1 MLEKI
6 KKLFK
11 KETEELS
18 TTNSFEEHF
27 DELFNNLGG
36 DVITFEF
43 GNDFIQYKEAI
54 LESIEKFR
62 EEKKDKTGFIIP
74 AVHVLSNENL
84 QENEIVIKIR
94 EKQVLET
101 FIIPTKNHLIKE
113 IEKCLEQICENY
125 IDDIF
130 TCELVEKYIGTA
142 QNKLLG
148 TIWNITALY
157 STVEIKEVLLEL
169 LKNKKSIKNINY
181 VFEKFAEHALSSGFC
196 EHHSPQ
202 RLAKKIGTTL

>member
-202 RLAKKIGTTL
+202 RLAQKIGTTL

>member
-6 KKLFK
+6 KNLFK

-62 EEKKDKTGFIIP
+62 EEEKDKTGFIIP

-94 EKQVLET
+94 EKQV
-101 FIIPTKNHLIKE
+101 E
-113 IEKCLEQICENY
+113 IYNPKP
-125 IDDIF
+125 F
-130 TCELVEKYIGTA
+130 VK
-142 QNKLLG
+142 
-148 TIWNITALY
+148 
-157 STVEIKEVLLEL
+157 
-169 LKNKKSIKNINY
+169 IKNIS
-181 VFEKFAEHALSSGFC
+181 K
-196 EHHSPQ
+196 
-202 RLAKKIGTTL
+202 